1 MTTKLEARDFGQ
13 QSEYLA
19 EQYLLRK
26 GYRLVARNV
35 RLPQGEVDLVVR
47 QGAVLVFVE
56 VKARRS
62 SAMGGAAC
70 AVTPAKQRR
79 LVQLAAQYL
88 SIHQL
93 GDQVFCRFDVVL
105 VEQPCDAPA
114 TVTHIENAFEVSA
127 SHLRC

>member
-1 MTTKLEARDFGQ
+1 MTTKQEARGFGR
-13 QSEYLA
+13 QSEQLA
-19 EQYLLRK
+19 ERHLLKK

-35 RLPQGEVDLVVR
+35 RLSQGEVDLIVR
-47 QGAVLVFVE
+47 QGVVLVFVE

-62 SAMGGAAC
+62 SAMGGAAF

-88 SIHQL
+88 SIHRL
-93 GDQVFCRFDVVL
+93 EDQICRFDVVL
-105 VEQPCDAPA
+105 VEQACDAPA

-127 SHLRC
+127 QHLRF

>member
-1 MTTKLEARDFGQ
+1 MTTRQEARGFGQ
-13 QSEYLA
+13 QSEALA
-19 EQYLLRK
+19 ERHLLRK
-26 GYRLVARNV
+26 GYRLVGRNV
-35 RLPQGEVDLVVR
+35 RLPQGEVDLIVR

-62 SAMGGAAC
+62 AAMGGAAF

-88 SIHQL
+88 SSHQL
-93 GDQVFCRFDVVL
+93 RDQICRFDVVL
-105 VEQPCDAPA
+105 IEQQRDAPA

-127 SHLRC
+127 HHLRC